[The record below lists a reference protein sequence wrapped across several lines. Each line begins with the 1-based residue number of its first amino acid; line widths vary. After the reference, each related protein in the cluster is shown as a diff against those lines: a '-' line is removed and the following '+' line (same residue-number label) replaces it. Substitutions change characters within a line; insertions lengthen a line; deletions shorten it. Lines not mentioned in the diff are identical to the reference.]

1 MSEQRDEISPN
12 ASDFEDL
19 HVTGWDGPQT
29 RPWVEAV
36 TNFLHFLR
44 EHDRET
50 AIGML
55 TLAVIAV
62 ECCMVGTPWTLAY
75 VVTLTVAF
83 ATYLIRIGPAHGIQR
98 KDAHEATQLGGRP
111 ESA

>member
-36 TNFLHFLR
+36 TNFLR

-50 AIGML
+50 AIGLL
-55 TLAVIAV
+55 TLAVLGV

-83 ATYLIRIGPAHGIQR
+83 ATYLIRIGHAHGIQR
-98 KDAHEATQLGGRP
+98 KDAHEAAQPGGRP
-111 ESA
+111 EGA